1 MKLRNLVITVVL
13 LGLLSAV
20 AYFRNRPEPA
30 PAQDPR
36 VGKALLDADTASKAA
51 GLVIS
56 DQGKKVELIRVAGD
70 AWRVPSY
77 YDMPADFDKIAR
89 FVQDLNEAKVDRFVT
104 DNPER
109 LSRLE
114 FKDSEIALKD
124 SDGKQIW
131 TLTLGKTPESG
142 NGRFVRLGDEPKA
155 FLAGLHTWL
164 DTDPKSWT
172 DTRLVSLKP
181 DDVAKVEIPFE
192 GGATVEATRAK
203 KDGPWAA
210 AKTPAGE
217 KLVGEKV
224 NSLLATLTGLRFSD
238 TADPKDPSAAEAA
251 KFMRTVRL
259 TTFDGTTVLV
269 SLGRKPEEKKLKAP
283 TADARDVIAPQAKDP
298 SGKPEVRPVT
308 PELETIPAGP
318 AFAVVSSSD
327 PKAQINDLMKR
338 RSFKVDDYTLTGL
351 PQKADE
357 FFEPEKA
364 K

>member
-1 MKLRNLVITVVL
+1 MKLRNLVISVVL

-20 AYFRNRPEPA
+20 AFFRNRPEPA

-36 VGKALLDADTASKAA
+36 VGKALLDADTASRAA
-51 GLVIS
+51 GLLIS
-56 DQGKKVELIRVAGD
+56 DQGKKVELVRVSGD

-104 DNPER
+104 SNPER

-114 FKDSEIALKD
+114 FKDSQIELKD
-124 SDGKQIW
+124 SEGKRIW
-131 TLTLGKTPESG
+131 ILTLGKTPEAG
-142 NGRFVRLGDEPKA
+142 NGRFVRFGDEPVA
-155 FLAGLHTWL
+155 FLAGLRTWL
-164 DTDPKSWT
+164 DTDPKGWA

-192 GGATVEATRAK
+192 GGATVEAARAK
-203 KDGPWAA
+203 KDSPWSA
-210 AKTPAGE
+210 AKPPAGQ

-224 NSLLATLTGLRFSD
+224 NSLLATLTALRFSD

-251 KFMRTVRL
+251 KFMRTIRL

-269 SLGRKPEEKKLKAP
+269 SLGRRPEEKKLKVP
-283 TADARDVIAPQAKDP
+283 TADAKDAITPPAKDAPAAPEAKPIAPEFD
-298 SGKPEVRPVT
+298 
-308 PELETIPAGP
+308 TIPAGP
-318 AFAVVSSSD
+318 AFVVVSSSD
-327 PKAQINDLMKR
+327 PKAQVNDLMKR

-351 PQKADE
+351 PQKPDE